1 MIPVNPSK
9 IVGEVPKSVH
19 LTWTN
24 VGIGLLFLLL
34 DATLSV
40 FLELGL
46 SMSIIT
52 AAIRCVVQ
60 LSLMVSFGGSNLD
73 FFRISRTDVGKR
85 VIPHLQGLVL
95 QKVFESDNPW
105 AVAGITC
112 EPITWLLDTMPEWL

>member
-1 MIPVNPSK
+1 MIPVNPNK
-9 IVGEVPKSVH
+9 IMEDVPKTVH

-52 AAIRCVVQ
+52 AAIRCIVQ
-60 LSLMVSFGGSNLD
+60 LSVMVSFCGSSLEFLR
-73 FFRISRTDVGKR
+73 FFELT
-85 VIPHLQGLVL
+85 
-95 QKVFESDNPW
+95 
-105 AVAGITC
+105 
-112 EPITWLLDTMPEWL
+112 